1 MSQTD
6 TGYRPVDK
14 DYFDRRGLRRYAGV
28 ASQAERSAAD

>member
-1 MSQTD
+1 MSETG

-28 ASQAERSAAD
+28 ALPVILR